1 MEQSSAFKTDR
12 FYEEAQFETSSAFG
26 LQAPDI
32 LGLQRQSSLR
42 GPLRGLMH
50 QASRPP
56 QSVASVNI
64 TNLEDSEGMVRA
76 YKKKKGELEELK
88 ERYYHLET
96 DCFTERQRSRLL
108 EEDVSKLRASLARAE
123 KVAKDAQLKDSRRD
137 TEVLARQLHL
147 KTQEAAAYQE
157 ELGH

>member
-1 MEQSSAFKTDR
+1 
-12 FYEEAQFETSSAFG
+12 
-26 LQAPDI
+26 
-32 LGLQRQSSLR
+32 
-42 GPLRGLMH
+42 MH

-56 QSVASVNI
+56 KSVASVNI

-76 YKKKKGELEELK
+76 YKKKKAELEELK
-88 ERYYHLET
+88 ERFYHLET

-108 EEDVSKLRASLARAE
+108 EEDVHKLRLSLARAE

-137 TEVLARQLHL
+137 TEVLARQLQL

-157 ELGH
+157 ELVH